1 MRGGLG
7 QGSQH
12 KSLVCCVAQENSEE
26 ESDTE
31 SEKEAIVE
39 KDTQVT
45 AEEKLKEVDLGT
57 DLQKPRPI
65 SLSSKLPEDEKAE
78 LILLLKEFRDVFAWD
93 YSKMLGLDPGLVVLT
108 LNIDPEAKPVAQLA
122 KVFYTEIEEHI
133 VKEVQKLL
141 LLASSNPSKSHDG
154 CPILC

>member
-1 MRGGLG
+1 MRRGLG

-31 SEKEAIVE
+31 SEKEATVE

-78 LILLLKEFRDVFAWD
+78 LILLFKEFRDVFAWD
-93 YSKMLGLDPGLVVLT
+93 YNKILGLDLGLVVLT
-108 LNIDPEAKPVAQLA
+108 LNINPKSKPVAQPA

-141 LLASSNPSKSHDG
+141 LLASSNPSKTRDG